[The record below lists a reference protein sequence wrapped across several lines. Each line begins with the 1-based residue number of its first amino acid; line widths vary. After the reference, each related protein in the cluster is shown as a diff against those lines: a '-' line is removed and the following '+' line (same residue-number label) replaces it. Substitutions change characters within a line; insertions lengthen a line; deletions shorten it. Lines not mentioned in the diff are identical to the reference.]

1 MTADPLLAAAAAA
14 VDGEDMV
21 LVAELKV
28 IVVVVFDPKER
39 HRSMV
44 AFSAD

>member
-1 MTADPLLAAAAAA
+1 MTADPLLAAAAA